1 MSVNVNSITDYGST
15 LSNQTARAYTQDS
28 LTRAFEN
35 LRTSIDKEPDYSE
48 ASIKIRRI
56 KNGFLLNE
64 SLYTSVITKGNDWF
78 YCKDSKAL
86 AEKIESMIDARYK
99 IIPSGESL

>member
-56 KNGFLLNE
+56 KNGFLLHE
-64 SLYTSVITKGNDWF
+64 SLFTPTLSKSSDWI
-78 YCKDSKAL
+78 YCKDAKAL
-86 AEKIESMIDARYK
+86 AERIESIIEAQYK